1 MKNLTKRI
9 LSILVVMVMVLSV
22 VAVSGLSAKAAAPA
36 ANISSEDKIDPA
48 TILYTFTADDFS
60 LPYSPDNGDG
70 VYEDAESS
78 TGKAAVLSYEKR
90 AATGDKGMMNAMVR
104 TGEQTLNIFSQG
116 DPYIEVGAITIAQ
129 LNELSQ
135 RGGYTLFQFRKINLM
150 PNDGDYFIYI
160 FDCWGFQLRFN
171 DEQKAALRNKEIDF
185 YLSLK
190 VTGNV
195 GNPVD
200 NPPTYYIDK
209 IIITEADLNA
219 PHEHTY
225 SGWTVDNEKHIR
237 SCSECGEIENGPHEW
252 DEGVVTKEAS
262 TTADGEKVYT
272 CTVCEKTKTEVVP
285 RLDSTVEPGDAE
297 PTPDNNNTGLIIGII
312 AAVVVIAI
320 VVVIVVIKKKKK

>member
-1 MKNLTKRI
+1 MKHLTKRT
-9 LSILVVMVMVLSV
+9 LSVLIAMVMVLSV
-22 VAVSGLSAKAAAPA
+22 VALSGLRVNAAAPA

-48 TILYTFTADDFS
+48 TILYTFTADDFQ

-70 VYEDAESS
+70 VYEDADSS

-90 AATGDKGMMNAMVR
+90 AATGDKGMTNALVR
-104 TGEQTLNIFSQG
+104 SGEQTLNIFSQG
-116 DPYIEVGAITIAQ
+116 DPYVEVGAISIAQ

-150 PNDGDYFIYI
+150 PNEGDYFIYI

-190 VTGNV
+190 LTGNV
-195 GNPVD
+195 GDPVD

-219 PHEHTY
+219 PHEHTFG
-225 SGWTVDNEKHIR
+225 GWTVDSEKHIR
-237 SCSECGEIENGPHEW
+237 SCSECGEIQNGPHQW

-272 CTVCEKTKTEVVP
+272 CTDCAKTKTEVLP
-285 RLDSTVEPGDAE
+285 RIDNTEEPGDVE
-297 PTPDNNNTGLIIGII
+297 PKPADNTGLIIAII
-312 AAVVVIAI
+312 AVVAVIGIAVVII
-320 VVVIVVIKKKKK
+320 VIKKNKK